1 MTEAE
6 VLAAATPLFPNAP
19 SDVLGISYRDDE
31 WVVTFFSVSG
41 EVEGR
46 VLVDSAGDA
55 EVYAPDPLPSL
66 PGTP

>member
-1 MTEAE
+1 VTEAE

-19 SDVLGISYRDDE
+19 SDVLGLSYRDGE

-46 VLVDSAGDA
+46 VLVGSDGSA
-55 EVYAPDPLPSL
+55 EVYDPAPEPSL